1 MRRRACAPS
10 VKGLCPMLLLLA
22 AFLLAPPTAHAV
34 TWAKVDGQ
42 SPPVTFSIH
51 DDIVLTLDCAS
62 EGGLVK
68 MKFALDLNKDGKYQE
83 GEPVDTSADLVD
95 QGQDMDP
102 TPKVIKVPFHVN
114 PTTPPGQYVAHFED
128 EDGSVLEATAFVL
141 PKKYA
146 QSISGTA
153 LDESGKPVPWTLV
166 LARTPDKNEAVAA
179 NWADDQGNFTVEV
192 PEGTYRVYTESLGAQ
207 VSVPKLVTVKPGEKV
222 TGVRLVVRQGVLV
235 SGRVTDASDQPVP
248 YALVRAQGKNQA
260 WYTQTFIDGT
270 YSFALQPGQYS
281 IALLAFPDPQT
292 TEVNVEEGVPLR
304 NIDLYVADWGRLEGT
319 VKPLPAATEPAF
331 PVKISNAAGATFT
344 VEADTATGFY
354 ALAAAP
360 GKYEIAVSTDAGR
373 VDPKLRVTALE
384 AGKTVGGLDFTVQR
398 GIPGDL
404 TGDGKVTVPDATLA
418 LQVAVGKAQPT
429 PSQLSAGDLNGN
441 GRIDIADV
449 TRILR
454 KAVGLE

>member
-1 MRRRACAPS
+1 MHWHACAPS
-10 VKGLCPMLLLLA
+10 IRGFRTLFFLLVV
-22 AFLLAPPTAHAV
+22 FLLAPAAAHAV
-34 TWAKVDGQ
+34 TWTKVDGQ
-42 SPPVTFSIH
+42 SPPATFSIH
-51 DDIVLTLDCAS
+51 DDIVLTLDCAF
-62 EGGLVK
+62 EGGLVR

-114 PTTPPGQYVAHFED
+114 PSTPPGQYVAHFED

-141 PKKYA
+141 PKKYP

-153 LDESGKPVPWTLV
+153 LDESGGPVPWTLV
-166 LARTPDKNEAVAA
+166 WVRTTDKNEEVAS

-192 PEGTYRVYTESLGAQ
+192 PAGTYRVYTQSLEAQ
-207 VSVPKLVTVKPGEKV
+207 VSVPKLVTVRPGEKV
-222 TGVRLVVRQGVLV
+222 TGVRLVVRRGVLV
-235 SGRVTDASDQPVP
+235 GGKVTDASDQPVP
-248 YALVRAQGKNQA
+248 YALVRAQGKNQT

-270 YSFALQPGQYS
+270 YSFALQPGQYL

-292 TEVNVEEGVPLR
+292 TEVSVEDSPLR
-304 NIDLYVADWGRLEGT
+304 NVDLYVPEWGRMEGT

-331 PVKISNAAGATFT
+331 LVKITNAAGASFT

-360 GKYEIAVSTDAGR
+360 GRYEVVVSTGAGR
-373 VDPKLRVTALE
+373 VDPQSRTAALE
-384 AGKTVGGLDFTVQR
+384 AGRTVSGLDFTVQR

-418 LQVAVGKAQPT
+418 LQIAVGKAQPT
-429 PSQLSAGDLNGN
+429 SSQLSAGDLNGN
-441 GRIDIADV
+441 GKIDIADV